1 MSQSDP
7 HRLNGLKRALSLVLS
22 ALFAVLGVLGFQQT
36 ADALQLALFI
46 GLAILSVGVVHLL
59 FALIERVL
67 NSLDNEHR

>member
-7 HRLNGLKRALSLVLS
+7 HRLNGLKRVLSLVLS

-36 ADALQLALFI
+36 ADALQLVLFI

>member
-7 HRLNGLKRALSLVLS
+7 HRLNGLKRGLSLVLS

-36 ADALQLALFI
+36 GDGLQLALFV
-46 GLAILSVGVVHLL
+46 GLAIISVGVVHLL

-67 NSLDNEHR
+67 NSLDNENR

>member
-7 HRLNGLKRALSLVLS
+7 HRLNGIKRGLSLVLS

-36 ADALQLALFI
+36 GDSVQLILFI
-46 GLAILSVGVVHLL
+46 GLAALSVGVVRLL

-67 NSLDNEHR
+67 NSLDNENR

>member
-7 HRLNGLKRALSLVLS
+7 HRLNRLKRALSLVLS